1 MSTRL
6 QTFVLLLVAAATDA
20 HAEALRRGPFLQN
33 VTTTAATLAWRTD
46 VPSDGQVW
54 LGTRP
59 DSLSLAASDVDLDRN
74 HEFRI
79 AGLEPGSRYYYAIG
93 SSVTRLAS
101 GADYYFE
108 TAPASAEPTRIW
120 VLGDSG
126 TGTSGQLEVR
136 DAYYAYGGAADT
148 DLILMLGDNAYER
161 GTHSDYK
168 SRLFDVYESIL
179 RHTPL
184 WPTFGNHD
192 GITASS
198 TFQAGPY
205 YDIFA
210 LPREGEAGGV
220 ASGTEAYYSFDF
232 GNIHFV
238 CLNSYDVS
246 RATGGPMLSWLRR
259 DLAANDLDWTIAYF
273 HHPPYSKGSHD
284 SDANERMSEMR
295 TNVLPVLEQYGVD
308 LILAGHS
315 HSYERSMLVDGH
327 YGLSS
332 TLTPG
337 MILDDGSG
345 RESESGAYAKPA
357 LGPVPNAGTVYVV
370 VGVSGEI
377 EDGGDLN
384 HPVMYTS
391 RGILGSMVIDI
402 DGNRLDAAQLDNT
415 GATVDS
421 FTILKDVDPVA
432 NSAPVASIVMP
443 ADGTSFHP
451 PAVIPISVSAA
462 DSDGLV
468 ARIDFYAG
476 GSLLG
481 TDSTAPF
488 EFVWQFPAP
497 GNHVLTAVAYDDGGA
512 TATSPPRTVTV
523 AGVRPWNGPS
533 P

>member
-1 MSTRL
+1 MAPRL
-6 QTFVLLLVAAATDA
+6 QTLLLLLVAAGTGAAATGA
-20 HAEALRRGPFLQN
+20 QAEALRRGPYLQN
-33 VTTTAATLAWRTD
+33 VTTTAVTLRWRTD
-46 VPSDGQVW
+46 VRSDTQVW
-54 LGTRP
+54 LGSRP
-59 DSLSLAASDVDLDRN
+59 DSLSVAASDADIGRN
-74 HEFRI
+74 HQLRI
-79 AGLEPGSRYYYAIG
+79 TGLEPGSRYYYAIG
-93 SSVTRLAS
+93 SSATRLAS

-126 TGTSGQLEVR
+126 TGTSGQREVR
-136 DAYYAYGGAADT
+136 DAYYAYGGAAET
-148 DLILMLGDNAYER
+148 DLILMLGDNAYEH
-161 GTHSDYK
+161 GTYSDYQT
-168 SRLFDVYESIL
+168 RLFDVYESIL
-179 RHTPL
+179 RHAPL

-192 GITASS
+192 GVAASS

-205 YDIFA
+205 YDIFM
-210 LPREGEAGGV
+210 LPRYGEAGGV

-259 DLAANDLDWTIAYF
+259 DLAANDRDWTIAYF

-284 SDANERMSEMR
+284 SDDNERMSEMR

-315 HSYERSMLVDGH
+315 HSYERSMLIDGH
-327 YGLSS
+327 YGPSS
-332 TLTPG
+332 TLTSK

-345 RESESGAYAKPA
+345 REGASGAYAKPA
-357 LGPVPNAGTVYVV
+357 LGPMPNAGTVYAV
-370 VGVSGEI
+370 VGVSGEV
-377 EDGGDLN
+377 EDGGDLD

-391 RGILGSMVIDI
+391 RGTLGSMVIDV

-432 NSAPVASIVMP
+432 DSAP
-443 ADGTSFHP
+443 
-451 PAVIPISVSAA
+451 AVS
-462 DSDGLV
+462 
-468 ARIDFYAG
+468 
-476 GSLLG
+476 
-481 TDSTAPF
+481 
-488 EFVWQFPAP
+488 
-497 GNHVLTAVAYDDGGA
+497 
-512 TATSPPRTVTV
+512 TATS
-523 AGVRPWNGPS
+523 GLS

>member
-1 MSTRL
+1 MVSRL
-6 QTFVLLLVAAATDA
+6 QTLVLLFVAAATSSAATGA
-20 HAEALRRGPFLQN
+20 HAEALSRGPYLQN
-33 VTTTAATLAWRTD
+33 VTTTAATLRWRTD
-46 VPSDGQVW
+46 DPSDSQVW
-54 LGTRP
+54 LGSRP
-59 DSLSLAASDVDLDRN
+59 DSLSVAATDVDLGRN
-74 HEFRI
+74 HQLRI
-79 AGLEPGSRYYYAIG
+79 TGLEPGSRYYYAIG
-93 SSVTRLAS
+93 SSDTRLAS

-126 TGTSGQLEVR
+126 TGTSGQREVR
-136 DAYYAYGGAADT
+136 DAYYAYGGAAET
-148 DLILMLGDNAYER
+148 DLILMLGDNAYEH
-161 GTHSDYK
+161 GTHYDYQTK
-168 SRLFDVYESIL
+168 LFDVYESIL

-205 YDIFA
+205 YDLFM

-246 RATGGPMLSWLRR
+246 RATGGSMLSWLRR
-259 DLAANDLDWTIAYF
+259 DLAANDRDWTIAYF

-284 SDANERMSEMR
+284 SDANERMSDMR
-295 TNVLPVLEQYGVD
+295 TNGLPVLEQYGVD
-308 LILAGHS
+308 LVLAGHS

-327 YGLSS
+327 YGRSS
-332 TLTPG
+332 TLTPT

-345 RESESGAYAKPA
+345 REGEPGAYAKPA
-357 LGPVPNAGTVYVV
+357 LGPVPNSGTVYVV

-377 EDGGDLN
+377 EEGGDLN

-391 RGILGSMVIDI
+391 RYILGSMVIDI

-432 NSAPVASIVMP
+432 NSAP
-443 ADGTSFHP
+443 ADDTSFHL

-462 DSDGLV
+462 DRDGRS
-468 ARIDFYAG
+468 ARG
-476 GSLLG
+476 L
-481 TDSTAPF
+481 
-488 EFVWQFPAP
+488 Q
-497 GNHVLTAVAYDDGGA
+497 
-512 TATSPPRTVTV
+512 
-523 AGVRPWNGPS
+523 PWNGLS